1 MTKPFWTPEKKKDYL
16 DLVKQREKRR
26 EYIRDYMQAKR
37 DSGQYKYFKKNGK
50 SIFRNMGNLADEK
63 NNNQKEIKA

>member
-16 DLVKQREKRR
+16 DLVRQREKRR

-37 DSGQYKYFKKNGK
+37 DSGQYKYFKRNGK
-50 SIFRNMGNLADEK
+50 SIFQNLVKLDEK
-63 NNNQKEIKA
+63 KNNQKDLKA

>member
-37 DSGQYKYFKKNGK
+37 DSGQYKYFKRNGK
-50 SIFRNMGNLADEK
+50 SIFQNLVKLDEK
-63 NNNQKEIKA
+63 KNNQKDLKA